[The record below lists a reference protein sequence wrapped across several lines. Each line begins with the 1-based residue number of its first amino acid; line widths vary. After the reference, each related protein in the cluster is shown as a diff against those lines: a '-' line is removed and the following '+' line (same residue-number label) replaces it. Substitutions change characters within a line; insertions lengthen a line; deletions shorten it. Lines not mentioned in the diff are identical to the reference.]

1 MSDNL
6 ICNVNGKKI
15 LWAGRFDFGFSL
27 PLQSISWERQ
37 QPNSFI
43 LHLQYCSAENLCTL
57 FLHRNARALSSLP
70 LWRKWFESRGIAFGR
85 SKWNQVVCDAKWSIT
100 TPFFIHCVRR
110 IHGKTKNNAFKCRW
124 FWCCYCCR
132 FDMNIRQSH
141 THTPNLLIEGEA
153 NTIYS
158 MYIVQHWLW
167 FNCMGGTGKR
177 ARYYSHFYSR
187 LFSTLVLHNSLSVAI
202 FIITTP
208 FIWLSWWIFIQIIKF
223 TIIGAQRPSC
233 RSWCWCWWLCRVF
246 GWSGL
251 DWMGFGW
258 HTETEGIRN
267 NCVCN
272 GFFETSQSRLQIVF
286 GFRGCTVPPL
296 CYRSI
301 GNSSW
306 SVSSLFYMQ
315 VG

>member
-110 IHGKTKNNAFKCRW
+110 IHGKTKNKCIVNECRW

-132 FDMNIRQSH
+132 FDINIHGNRIRILRIYWLRAKQTRS
-141 THTPNLLIEGEA
+141 TPC
-153 NTIYS
+153 
-158 MYIVQHWLW
+158 YIVQHWLW

-187 LFSTLVLHNSLSVAI
+187 LFSTLVFHNSLSVAI

-223 TIIGAQRPSC
+223 TIIGARRPSC

-251 DWMGFGW
+251 D
-258 HTETEGIRN
+258 GIW
-267 NCVCN
+267 V
-272 GFFETSQSRLQIVF
+272 T
-286 GFRGCTVPPL
+286 
-296 CYRSI
+296 Y
-301 GNSSW
+301 GNRRDPKQLR
-306 SVSSLFYMQ
+306 V
-315 VG
+315 